1 MEHTTLYCTRCP
13 LLLSHGVLCRRQPC
27 VSAAVQ
33 LSAQRV
39 YPGVCGVYWGYQGY
53 AGIPRSVCMVD
64 IVPHGRW
71 LPGSASMCS
80 GAHSANV
87 AGSHWKVGA
96 SAKNTSIRRNKL
108 ASLKAMLVQNYDPAT
123 YSQGSSVE
131 LLALVKSIIFS
142 KKDQQA
148 GPNMIEIC

>member
-1 MEHTTLYCTRCP
+1 MVSSVAGSPVLVSPYSPAPCGYTPVYVGYT
-13 LLLSHGVLCRRQPC
+13 GVH
-27 VSAAVQ
+27 
-33 LSAQRV
+33 
-39 YPGVCGVYWGYQGY
+39 GY
-53 AGIPRSVCMVD
+53 AGIPRPVCMVD